1 MSKKN
6 VVIQLERELKNGDI
20 EMEKVVVKRMKTRQL
35 NQTMKVVTAIL
46 EIIADSPDLQEMI
59 FDMFKGG
66 RDFNREIYKVEGL
79 TDEEIEEERRKF
91 IDQKNDQFVDAIL
104 SAFPL
109 ILGRLPDLTVELLSA
124 VSKIDLDTLLDQE
137 PVLLFDVFDAIVE
150 VNDLKELINRGKQS
164 SSTIQTVL
172 GMIFTKE
179 ETPISS
185 SEKADLVA
193 IPQQ

>member
-20 EMEKVVVKRMKTRQL
+20 EMEKVVVKRMKTRQI

-46 EIIADSPDLQEMI
+46 EIIADSPDLQQMI

-137 PVLLFDVFDAIVE
+137 PVLLFDVFDAIAE

-164 SSTIQTVL
+164 SSTIQKVL

>member
-91 IDQKNDQFVDAIL
+91 IDQKNDQFVGAIL

-164 SSTIQTVL
+164 SSTIQKVL

-179 ETPISS
+179 ETPKAE

>member
-91 IDQKNDQFVDAIL
+91 IDQKNDQFVGAIL

-179 ETPISS
+179 ETPKAEN
-185 SEKADLVA
+185 EKADLVA

>member
-79 TDEEIEEERRKF
+79 SNEEIEEERRKF
-91 IDQKNDQFVDAIL
+91 IDQKNDQFVGAIL

-179 ETPISS
+179 ETPKAEN
-185 SEKADLVA
+185 EKADLVA